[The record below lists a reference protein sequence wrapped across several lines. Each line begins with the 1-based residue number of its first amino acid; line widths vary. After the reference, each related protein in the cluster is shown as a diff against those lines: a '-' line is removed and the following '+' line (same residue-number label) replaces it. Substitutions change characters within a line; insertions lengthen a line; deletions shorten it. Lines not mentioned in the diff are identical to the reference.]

1 MLSKFKPVCSSELLI
16 LKKCVPI
23 ENITSFL
30 FYLFLF
36 HEVPK
41 CSLERGVQKSVKPF
55 LVPVGKNRHSVD
67 DSAIMASIVIICC
80 QFVVGNGC
88 VVK

>member
-1 MLSKFKPVCSSELLI
+1 M
-16 LKKCVPI
+16 I
-23 ENITSFL
+23 ENDEKSTNCRKYADAADLGEQISWI
-30 FYLFLF
+30 
-36 HEVPK
+36 
-41 CSLERGVQKSVKPF
+41 SVKPF